1 MSLIDV
7 VDSEHIGVMKS
18 SEGNKIR
25 SQVLREYSLILA
37 SWVALRSACK
47 PIYIARRGRLELD
60 PMSYLRLCRST
71 WQLVGVVR
79 SLPG

>member
-1 MSLIDV
+1 MSPIDI
-7 VDSEHIGVMKS
+7 VDSEHTGVMKS

-47 PIYIARRGRLELD
+47 PIYIV
-60 PMSYLRLCRST
+60 MTRST
-71 WQLVGVVR
+71 GVGSHDVFKIM
-79 SLPG
+79 